1 VHRRQIEAMRRHDEA
16 TLEMVLDE
24 HFRMLETQFAK
35 GIGRRWS
42 DLFGTR
48 ARRTT

>member
-1 VHRRQIEAMRRHDEA
+1 MHRRQIDAMRRHDERA
-16 TLEMVLDE
+16 LEEVLDD

-42 DLFGTR
+42 DLFGPR
-48 ARRTT
+48 ARRAG

>member
-1 VHRRQIEAMRRHDEA
+1 MRRRDDGA
-16 TLEMVLDE
+16 LEQILDE

-42 DLFGTR
+42 ELFGAR
-48 ARRTT
+48 ARRDGA